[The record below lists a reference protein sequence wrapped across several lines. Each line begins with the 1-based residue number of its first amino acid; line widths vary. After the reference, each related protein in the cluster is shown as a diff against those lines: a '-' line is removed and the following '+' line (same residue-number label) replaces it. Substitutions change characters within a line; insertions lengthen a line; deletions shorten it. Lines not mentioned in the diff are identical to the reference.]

1 MKAKTLA
8 CWVRNVACQ
17 RDVDW
22 RREDESMAQV
32 KASWGLLLPTR
43 EVVMAQG
50 NPDLS
55 KIIDLAVQGEAL
67 GFDSVWVGDS
77 ILARPRL
84 EALTTLAAI
93 AARTRRVKL
102 GTAVLLSALRHP
114 VVLANEVANLD
125 ILSNGRV
132 ILGLGIATKN
142 PAVEREFAACGIA
155 LGRRIGIF
163 EEGVEIMRRLW
174 TEPRVSFTGRHF
186 HLHDVA
192 PGLRPIQQAGIP
204 LWLAGSVDNALRRVL
219 RLGDGWFP
227 NPASPQSFAELW
239 RRLQAL
245 AGEMGRDAS
254 TLPRCVYTT
263 LNINADI
270 AQAEGEMRA
279 FVEGYY
285 GAPYEVLTRLQG
297 LCAGTA
303 ETCATWL
310 RAFVAAGAQTVVI
323 RFGGPDQF
331 AQLEHCANEVLP
343 QLM

>member
-1 MKAKTLA
+1 
-8 CWVRNVACQ
+8 
-17 RDVDW
+17 
-22 RREDESMAQV
+22 MAQA

-50 NPDLS
+50 DPDLS
-55 KIIDLAVQGEAL
+55 KIIDLAAQAEAL

-132 ILGLGIATKN
+132 ILGLGIATKQ
-142 PAVEREFAACGIA
+142 PAVEREFAACGVP

-174 TEPRVSFTGRHF
+174 TEPRVSYAGRHF
-186 HLHDVA
+186 HLHDVT
-192 PGLRPIQQAGIP
+192 PGLRPIQRAGIP

-227 NPASPQSFAELW
+227 NPASPRSFAELW

-270 AQAEGEMRA
+270 AQAEREMRA

-303 ETCATWL
+303 ETCAAWL
-310 RAFVAAGAQTVVI
+310 REFVAAGAQTVVI

-331 AQLEHCANEVLP
+331 VQLERCANEVLP